1 MVCHASELQGQSFVC
16 ILYVG
21 RNVYISYNDNGVRG
35 FVVFAVCIIFS
46 YDSLSICTKNT
57 EYIEKQ
63 YQIIQAIS
71 TIYSTDIILFPQTN
85 TWEGLKIPE
94 NVGVHLHGGETM
106 GELVETQAAAAGVT
120 FHRERAGGT
129 ISFTSEEGVGTTFT
143 IEFRFLLAPET
154 EKGDNSKDNT
164 MQDFQGTQQ
173 IRAMH
178 RPDVATIPIIA
189 MTANAFADDIQQS
202 KEAGMSEHLSK
213 PLDEQKMFA
222 MIRKYC
228 REKKEGENQ

>member
-1 MVCHASELQGQSFVC
+1 
-16 ILYVG
+16 
-21 RNVYISYNDNGVRG
+21 
-35 FVVFAVCIIFS
+35 
-46 YDSLSICTKNT
+46 
-57 EYIEKQ
+57 
-63 YQIIQAIS
+63 
-71 TIYSTDIILFPQTN
+71 
-85 TWEGLKIPE
+85 
-94 NVGVHLHGGETM
+94 M

-178 RPDVATIPIIA
+178 RPDAATIPIIA

-222 MIRKYC
+222 MISKYC

>member
-1 MVCHASELQGQSFVC
+1 MQKIKSDGQAWYVMRRSYKDNH
-16 ILYVG
+16 LYVFYTSG
-21 RNVYISYNDNGVRG
+21 EVFTYRTTTMAYAVLLYLL
-35 FVVFAVCIIFS
+35 FVSFFHMIHYRYAR
-46 YDSLSICTKNT
+46 KNT

-85 TWEGLKIPE
+85 TWEELKIPE
-94 NVGVHLHGGETM
+94 SVGVHLHGGETM

-154 EKGDNSKDNT
+154 DKGDNSKDNT
-164 MQDFQGTQQ
+164 MQDF
-173 IRAMH
+173 
-178 RPDVATIPIIA
+178 
-189 MTANAFADDIQQS
+189 
-202 KEAGMSEHLSK
+202 
-213 PLDEQKMFA
+213 
-222 MIRKYC
+222 
-228 REKKEGENQ
+228 

>member
-1 MVCHASELQGQSFVC
+1 MQKIKSDGQTWYVMRRSYKDNH
-16 ILYVG
+16 LYVFYTSG
-21 RNVYISYNDNGVRG
+21 EVFTYRTTTMAYAVLLYLL
-35 FVVFAVCIIFS
+35 FVSFFRMIHYRYAR
-46 YDSLSICTKNT
+46 KNT

-94 NVGVHLHGGETM
+94 SVGVHLHGGETM

-164 MQDFQGTQQ
+164 MQDFQGTQ
-173 IRAMH
+173 
-178 RPDVATIPIIA
+178 
-189 MTANAFADDIQQS
+189 S